1 MVYLSNVIKL
11 EKVHLYTDS
20 SNVLDIFTNITKNF
34 QE

>member
-20 SNVLDIFTNITKNF
+20 SNVLDIFTKNF